1 MYTEF
6 FTNASIWLLICYDGH
21 LVLSRINVSAYWLLS
36 VYTRSFVN
44 MHVHGCWFISKYTT
58 LLNLLVDLSVCQ
70 LELCRSCL
78 IWLWISFAVHCRSS
92 ANISTLL
99 LLNLLH
105 YTLVRPRRCLP
116 GCWFV
121 YMSWK
126 SFSACYFVC
135 VVCPDMCTW
144 LLICLYVME
153 INFCS
158 LIYMNVLCVLI
169 SLSASSFFLYEL

>member
-1 MYTEF
+1 MYTEFFTNASIWLMTFSMYTEF

-21 LVLSRINVSAYWLLS
+21 LVLSRIYFSACWLLS

-58 LLNLLVDLSVCQ
+58 LLNLRVDLSVCQ

-78 IWLWISFAVHCRSS
+78 IWLWISFAVHCRTL

-99 LLNLLH
+99 LNLFH
-105 YTLVRPRRCLP
+105 YTLVRSRRCLP

-126 SFSACYFVC
+126 SFSTCYFYVLC
-135 VVCPDMCTW
+135 VLTCVPGCW
-144 LLICLYVME
+144 FVYNYVME
-153 INFCS
+153 IN
-158 LIYMNVLCVLI
+158 
-169 SLSASSFFLYEL
+169 SAR